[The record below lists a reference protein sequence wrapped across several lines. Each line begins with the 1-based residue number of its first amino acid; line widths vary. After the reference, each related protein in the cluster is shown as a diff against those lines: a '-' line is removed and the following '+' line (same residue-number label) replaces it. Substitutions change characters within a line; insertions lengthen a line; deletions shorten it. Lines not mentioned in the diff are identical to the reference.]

1 MTAAP
6 QPRPEGERDMPPL
19 RRILCIDDERDI
31 LDVAKMCLEVL
42 GGYEVAVCESGQG
55 GLEQAAASPPDL
67 ILLDVM
73 MPDMNGPETLEALQ
87 ADAVLAHIPVIF
99 VTARVQAEEVR
110 SYLRL
115 GAVAVIPKPFDP
127 MALAGQVREIWETM
141 HG

>member
-1 MTAAP
+1 MTAP
-6 QPRPEGERDMPPL
+6 MQNPEMGRDIAPL

-42 GGYEVAVCESGQG
+42 GGYEVVVCESGAA
-55 GLEQAAASPPDL
+55 GLAQAAASLPDL

-73 MPDMNGPETLEALQ
+73 MPGMNGPETLEALQ
-87 ADAVLAHIPVIF
+87 ADPALAQIPVIF

-127 MALAGQVREIWETM
+127 MALAGQVREIWETI